1 MTAAGILHETL
12 RGARVRRGL
21 DVTLTCLPW
30 LVAAAAVA
38 WRVGGEATAATT
50 LVLGVVATLGLA
62 WHRTRSLDTRW
73 LVRELDAQRPDMDDS
88 ADLLFASAD
97 SLTSLERL
105 QLARLQQRI
114 ESSAMPDLRPGWS
127 SREIGFG
134 MAVAALTIAAVALWP
149 AQSPATASKALPSTT
164 ASADAPM
171 QTRLVQQRLRIAP
184 PAYTRLPARDSDALD
199 AKAPQGTQL
208 QWTLRFEPQPSAVE
222 LVYHD
227 GRRVALARNGD
238 SEDWTATD
246 TLARSALYRIV
257 LHDAPPLQPA
267 KLHRLDAIVDRPPLL
282 RVVVPERSLS
292 LVQPNQR
299 AWALQ
304 FEASDDYGV
313 ATGAHLRITL
323 AQGSG
328 ENVTFREL
336 TEQVHGSGTAT
347 LKRYVRQLDLA
358 SLKLAVGDDLIVQLR
373 VADNRAPTPQEA
385 ASPSLILRWPPDT
398 GDETAALEGLVKKA
412 LPAYFRSQRQII
424 IDAEGLLKEKRK
436 LDATRYLARSDAIG
450 VDQRLLRL
458 RYGQFLGEEA
468 EGSPRP
474 PPTSD
479 AADEHAHDTA
489 GQADEHAEANA
500 AGGSAHD
507 HEHPPT
513 RAATFGEA
521 GAVLEEYGHTHD
533 IAEAA
538 TLLDP
543 ETRATLKAA
552 LDQMWQSELHLRQ
565 GRPDRA
571 LPYAHEALKFI
582 KQVQQASRIY
592 LARVGT
598 ELPPIDESRRLT
610 GERAGLARR
619 DDVLVAATTPDPA
632 LADLWRALG
641 EAPSPQAAPL
651 DVAAVEGWLREH
663 SARLA
668 DPLAFAAV
676 MESLRA
682 DPECADCR
690 RELRA
695 LLWPLLPRPATAVE
709 RRDDG
714 GDAGRRYLDAL
725 GDERELP
732 GPRGLGGVTGLRE
745 VEARPEAGT
754 R

>member
-1 MTAAGILHETL
+1 MNAATILEDTL
-12 RGARVRRGL
+12 RAARLRRGL
-21 DVTLTCLPW
+21 DAALTGLPW
-30 LVAAAAVA
+30 LAAVAVIAWRAGGAVAAATALMLGAV
-38 WRVGGEATAATT
+38 V
-50 LVLGVVATLGLA
+50 VLGYAL
-62 WHRTRSLDTRW
+62 HRARLLDTHW
-73 LVRELDAQRPDMDDS
+73 LVRELDAQRPDMEDS
-88 ADLLFASAD
+88 SDLLFAPAG

-114 ESSAMPDLRPGWS
+114 ESTDMPDLRPHWS
-127 SREIGFG
+127 SREAGFG
-134 MAVAALTIAAVALWP
+134 IAVTALTIAAVALWP
-149 AQSPATASKALPSTT
+149 AQSRAPAGTSTRT
-164 ASADAPM
+164 SDAAAVAAT
-171 QTRLVQQRLRIAP
+171 QTRLVQQRLRILP
-184 PAYTRLPARDSDALD
+184 PAYTRLPARESDALD

-208 QWTLRFEPQPSAVE
+208 QWTLRFEPRPGAAE

-227 GRRVALARNGD
+227 GRRVALTRDGE

-267 KLHRLDAIVDRPPLL
+267 ALHRLDTIVDRPPQL
-282 RVVVPERSLS
+282 RVVTPERSLN

-299 AWALQ
+299 TWELQ
-304 FEASDDYGV
+304 FEAADDYGV
-313 ATGAHLRITL
+313 AADAHLRITL
-323 AQGSG
+323 AQGGG

-336 TEQVHGSGTAT
+336 NEPVRGTGTAT

-385 ASPSLILRWPPDT
+385 ASPSLILRWPPDS
-398 GDETAALEGLVKKA
+398 GDETVALEGLVKKA

-424 IDAEGLLKEKRK
+424 IDAETLLKEKRK

-468 EGSPRP
+468 EGAPRP

-479 AADEHAHDTA
+479 AADEHADSVA
-489 GQADEHAEANA
+489 GEHAGDDDA
-500 AGGSAHD
+500 APAHD
-507 HEHPPT
+507 HEHPPA
-513 RAATFGEA
+513 RAATFGEQV
-521 GAVLEEYGHTHD
+521 AVLEEYGHTHD

-543 ETRATLKAA
+543 ETRTTLKAA

-598 ELPPIDESRRLT
+598 ELPPIDESRRLG

-619 DDVLVAATTPDPA
+619 DDALIAATAPDPV
-632 LADLWRALG
+632 LADLWRSLDETPATSR
-641 EAPSPQAAPL
+641 EAPAF
-651 DVAAVEGWLREH
+651 DVGTLERWLRDH
-663 SARLA
+663 PAQQA

-676 MESLRA
+676 LESLRA
-682 DPECADCR
+682 DPGCVSCR

-695 LLWPLLPRPATAVE
+695 LLWPLLPRPATTVE

-725 GDERELP
+725 GDDGEVPARRTDDPVPGRREADVPP
-732 GPRGLGGVTGLRE
+732 GGS
-745 VEARPEAGT
+745 AR
-754 R
+754 